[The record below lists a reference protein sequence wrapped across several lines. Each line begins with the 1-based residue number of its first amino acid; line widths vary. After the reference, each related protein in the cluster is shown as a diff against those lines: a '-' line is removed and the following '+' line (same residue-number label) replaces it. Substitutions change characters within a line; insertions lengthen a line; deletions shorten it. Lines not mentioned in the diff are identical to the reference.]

1 MIAPVPEDDRYT
13 PAEADAQLRAMSA
26 ADFVRARRYAEPLG
40 SGLVDRCGDDL
51 LHDAYL
57 SLQSGERSWSRGMPA
72 VVALFGAI
80 KSMASNARKR
90 QRKGAVD
97 HTQGVSTISADVDEG
112 ETPPAM
118 ASDAEDP
125 LRLLEGARLVDAL
138 AETVKDDDDLSLL
151 LIAWGEGLRG
161 EEAAAELG
169 WDMRKYEAAR
179 KKLTRRISSLEHG
192 QQ

>member
-1 MIAPVPEDDRYT
+1 
-13 PAEADAQLRAMSA
+13 
-26 ADFVRARRYAEPLG
+26 
-40 SGLVDRCGDDL
+40 
-51 LHDAYL
+51 
-57 SLQSGERSWSRGMPA
+57 MPA
-72 VVALFGAI
+72 VVALFGAM
-80 KSMASNARKR
+80 KSIAFNARKR

-97 HTQGVSTISADVDEG
+97 HTRGVSTISAEVDEG

-125 LRLLEGARLVDAL
+125 LQLLEGSRLVDAL
-138 AETVKDDDDLSLL
+138 AERVKDDDDLGLL

-179 KKLTRRISSLEHG
+179 KKLTRRIASLEDG
-192 QQ
+192 QK